1 MGRGIPLFN
10 TDGTV
15 REWAGTC
22 IDITERK
29 QVEEALKESEERF
42 KALYEH
48 SPDAI
53 FLTDI
58 ETGYII
64 DANHHASE
72 LLGKTFEEIIGMHQS
87 KLHPLRFEECSKVA
101 FQERVEKSKQ
111 SDKNHC
117 VELLVLRSDGTEVP
131 VEILSNV
138 ITVNGKPAMQG
149 VFRDITERKQA
160 EEKLINYGVY
170 LEETVKQ
177 RTAELESAK
186 ERAESAD
193 RLKSAFLA
201 TMSHELRTPLNSV
214 IGFSGILLQEKAG
227 ALNEEQKKQIGLIQ
241 LSGRHLLSLI
251 NDILDLSKI
260 EAGQLL
266 TNYESF
272 NIQDV
277 IQEVFKLQWT
287 AARNKGLSL
296 RFAKI
301 PGIGEIVS
309 DKQRVHQVLLNILN
323 NAIKFTEKGCI
334 RIDCHQDKDSVK
346 VEISDTGIGIKEED
360 LNKLFNPF
368 IQVDNELTRTHQG
381 SGLGLSISKKL
392 MELLDGTI
400 EVKSEIGVGSTFT
413 LTFPLLEVEND

>member
-1 MGRGIPLFN
+1 M
-10 TDGTV
+10 
-15 REWAGTC
+15 
-22 IDITERK
+22 
-29 QVEEALKESEERF
+29 
-42 KALYEH
+42 
-48 SPDAI
+48 
-53 FLTDI
+53 
-58 ETGYII
+58 
-64 DANHHASE
+64 
-72 LLGKTFEEIIGMHQS
+72 
-87 KLHPLRFEECSKVA
+87 
-101 FQERVEKSKQ
+101 
-111 SDKNHC
+111 
-117 VELLVLRSDGTEVP
+117 
-131 VEILSNV
+131 
-138 ITVNGKPAMQG
+138 
-149 VFRDITERKQA
+149 
-160 EEKLINYGVY
+160 
-170 LEETVKQ
+170 
-177 RTAELESAK
+177 ESAK

-227 ALNEEQKKQIGLIQ
+227 TLNEEQKKQIGLIQ

-260 EAGQLL
+260 EVGQLL

-277 IQEVFKLQWT
+277 IQEVIKLQWNS
-287 AARNKGLSL
+287 ARNKGLSL

-309 DKQRVHQVLLNILN
+309 DKRRVHQVLLNILN
-323 NAIKFTEKGCI
+323 NAFKFTEKGYV
-334 RIDCHQDKDSVK
+334 RIDCHQDKDFIK

-392 MELLDGTI
+392 MELLHGTI
-400 EVKSEIGVGSTFT
+400 EVKSEFGVGSTFT